1 MLLPLL
7 LAAVAGVAWGDDTET
22 ETAAA
27 TVAVVCTERGAAT
40 VCLLGDEAVS
50 EAVALCTGGTGGGD
64 GTNTTGSVVVT
75 GALTSN
81 TSAHFVTSAETEV
94 TLLCEAGVVQFELTA
109 EGDVSGL
116 SGELP
121 LETALVSMNVT
132 VQNETATAELVLD
145 WEGALV
151 SGMLA
156 EETATSVVVGFGVE
170 KAFKGVAVETLVY
183 VDFALPDTTNDTNET
198 ETETAAPE
206 TGAPADNSTYL
217 DLSLDDL
224 DLDLPSQLGFRVD
237 GVPLFDGSIEA
248 ATASCP
254 VAVMVEFPGM
264 SVPGLGQEL
273 AITEAMF
280 DVCMFVFK
288 TNVTAPFA
296 RITASTTEPVSVY
309 GLTLEGVSATVTA
322 THTQTKAQAE
332 AARGTGA
339 AATAATDAPPAV
351 PETDAPLVLVFT
363 EAPDW
368 GTDAPAEDYYYQDDE
383 DEDYEVQADTIAWG
397 GSVSASVSLFGTTAS
412 VTGTFTVD
420 GLDALEVALEVV
432 KPGFSLSGM
441 VSYASSNCTADN
453 GGSVEVT
460 VASAGGLSVSGT
472 MVQAEGCGAD
482 GVTPQWAV
490 RAALDVGTDVSVS
503 GVAVADVAL
512 ELDSTVAADGAVSWG
527 GRISGAV
534 GLAGASSAAAEIT
547 FDDADGVTAFAVSGD
562 VQIGAVSGAV
572 AFAVADGVM
581 RGSGTVAYAGD
592 ADADALPTFIA
603 EVVHVSNYTEAN
615 AALPVWDVRGNLSS
629 LEAGSFT
636 LESVSVALVGNLTVA
651 DVEDTTAVPQVLWTG
666 SFVGAATVGE
676 VALTL
681 GAEIADNAFSTL
693 TGTVAVSGAG
703 VAFSGEASVQVDDA
717 TGCATLV
724 GDGNLTLTGSG
735 AAGDAPAFEGS
746 LLYDRC
752 AVAAGD
758 VRYTVTGSVASLS
771 YQALTLTSASVQLTG
786 TLAADAATLAWAGEV
801 DANANL
807 FGGSASAKVVFAD
820 GALQTVSVG
829 TVFMTS
835 NGILSAA
842 LAFEYVEGCDTPST
856 GDINATLRLEGADDL
871 VFAGTVAYHRCTGAM
886 EVSGALAA
894 SWNGPAGT
902 SFTGV
907 TVALVSA
914 GAGEETLSS
923 RSWTG
928 NITADTSVG
937 VSATISFSSSTS
949 ASSVSATMAY
959 ADDNVA
965 VTATVGSDCTGTGMV
980 AVTGL
985 PHGIPSME
993 LAVDFS
999 KNCADGASAD
1009 EWTVSG
1015 SLGNLRIPFHGK
1027 TVTVDAVTVKVVSAA
1042 DATKAVSVTGT
1053 FLGGQFDVALSF
1065 PVPVV
1070 AAEVT
1075 LRGTLSAAGSTT
1087 PDGFAGAWQGGSG
1100 SPFGASL
1107 GTGSPSLFSGL
1118 KGMDLHTVSLEV
1130 SFGGSLSLAAAG
1142 SLFGMEFDL
1151 VVAVQ
1156 KAGTTGAGDSAT
1168 AATTGGSWQYGMA
1181 FTAGSEELA
1190 KQSGAPSVVG
1200 NVLSELAPTWVRF
1213 SVASVA
1219 MTIQGNELKAGLSLA
1234 AFLGANSGLMQGV
1247 KSITPASLTDQ
1258 IASAESGE
1266 GDAAGLTVIAN
1277 IVSPTEMNVY
1287 VRLAGGIELGS
1298 KKVVLQEVALAF
1310 VIGTGPP
1317 EVGFN
1322 VVLDL
1327 TVGSGDNAQTFTA
1340 GGFIGLAA
1348 TGSLTIA
1355 LSVDSDEP
1363 WKNPFGL
1370 KGVSV
1375 LFPLAVSMT
1384 VSVALLPTQ
1393 FSFMGGLEV
1402 AGTSGY
1408 VVVGADLEDFTKTAV
1423 SMEVANLDFKRIITD
1438 IAGCSSCLG
1447 SVGGVIADVS
1457 VDHFAASFNP
1467 DPVNDVVITIAA
1479 ASATIPAGTHI
1490 AVHNFT
1496 LWSAVK
1502 IVLAEFHVT
1511 ATGMSAAFVAEKLD
1525 WGPIT
1530 ISSVDGSTGPSF
1542 AMALTPTEQYL
1553 QVDGTASILGQT
1565 VSLYLDLSDSK
1576 VNGSFVYSL
1585 GVGLTVAVS
1594 METIGTPGKAG
1605 FSNTISGSVSTE
1617 GITKLRADATAFLYE
1632 LADEADSSLA
1642 SASDKV
1648 AAQRRSLQS
1657 AQTKLSS
1664 AEAAATSK
1672 VRGAQNKVNS
1682 WSQQASKKRSV
1693 CKSKEKKCR
1702 KKPWKCG
1709 GVASC
1714 WVSYGVVKASLYAAQ
1729 KTLTAVKKTVSG
1741 AITAAKG
1748 TVTAAK
1754 ATLSAAQGVMQAASA
1769 VVGAFAEMVDVAGG
1783 SLLKAFQVHTLAFSN
1798 TLTNSDTAV
1807 SFALDM
1813 TVLGNRLSFGF
1824 SAKLKYSEFVSVVGD
1839 EVRRLVKN
1847 QFGVKISVL

>member
-1 MLLPLL
+1 MAFAPRPVRRVLLPLL

-121 LETALVSMNVT
+121 LENALVSMNVT
-132 VQNETATAELVLD
+132 VQNETATGGLVLD
-145 WEGALV
+145 WEGSLV

-156 EETATSVVVGFGVE
+156 GETATSVVVGFGVE
-170 KAFKGVAVETLVY
+170 KAFKGAAVETLVY

-198 ETETAAPE
+198 AVVE
-206 TGAPADNSTYL
+206 TGTSADNSTYL
-217 DLSLDDL
+217 DLEL

-254 VAVMVEFPGM
+254 VAVMIEFPGM

-280 DVCMFVFK
+280 DVCMFVVK

-296 RITASTTEPVSVY
+296 RITASTTEPVSVH

-339 AATAATDAPPAV
+339 AEATTDAPSV

-363 EAPDW
+363 EAPVW
-368 GTDAPAEDYYYQDDE
+368 GTDAPAEDYVDGDE

-432 KPGFSLSGM
+432 KPGFSLSGT
-441 VSYASSNCTADN
+441 VSYASANCTADN

-572 AFAVADGVM
+572 TFAVADGVM

-735 AAGDAPAFEGS
+735 AAFEGS

-1075 LRGTLSAAGSTT
+1075 LRGTLSAAGSAT

-1156 KAGTTGAGDSAT
+1156 KAGTTGTG
-1168 AATTGGSWQYGMA
+1168 TGGSWQYGMA

-1496 LWSAVK
+1496 LWTAVK

-1657 AQTKLSS
+1657 AQTKLNS
-1664 AEAAATSK
+1664 AEASATSK
-1672 VRGAQNKVNS
+1672 VRAAQNKVNS
-1682 WSQQASKKRSV
+1682 WSHQVSKKRSV

-1754 ATLSAAQGVMQAASA
+1754 ASLSAAQGVMQAASA

-1824 SAKLKYSEFVSVVGD
+1824 SAKLKYSEFVSVVGA

-1847 QFGVKISVL
+1847 QFGVKITVL